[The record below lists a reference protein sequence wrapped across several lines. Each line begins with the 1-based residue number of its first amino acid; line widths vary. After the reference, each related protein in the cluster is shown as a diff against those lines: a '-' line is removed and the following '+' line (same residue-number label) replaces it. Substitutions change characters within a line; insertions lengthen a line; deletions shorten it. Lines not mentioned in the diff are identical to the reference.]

1 MRSSFKPQSRQGATL
16 LEIIG
21 CVLAVGVG
29 VWLGARFLGINLE
42 TAAYTALAQTEM
54 IDKIPEGFRPKPPE
68 GMEPLSEE
76 AQEAQLL
83 SELNSIRR
91 EVAILSKAEL
101 DQSSQEL
108 TPVVGRK
115 VHPEIAERRQH
126 TLAFWSRLGGI
137 RSEVDKLQLAA
148 DEALN
153 QNNVYGVLEIR
164 KRAYEYGSKAV
175 KAAKHNQVDAQA
187 LQFADQ
193 LMAWYE
199 HGAELYGEALN
210 VWQSQHLSAE
220 GLSSDQLL
228 EQVQRQHDNEAMLLF
243 QKSGRLCEVL
253 VRRYQVAF
261 PEIEEPA
268 TLTN

>member
-1 MRSSFKPQSRQGATL
+1 MLLTNRSQNRHGASL

-29 VWLGARFLGINLE
+29 VWLGARFLGVDLE
-42 TAAYTALAQTEM
+42 AAAYSALAESEM
-54 IDKIPEGFRPKPPE
+54 IDKLPEGFRPNPPK
-68 GMEPLSEE
+68 GMEPLSDE

-83 SELNSIRR
+83 TELNSIRR
-91 EVAILSKAEL
+91 EVAILSKEEAHAAADEL
-101 DQSSQEL
+101 A
-108 TPVVGRK
+108 PVVNAS

-153 QNNVYGVLEIR
+153 QNNVYSVLEIR
-164 KRAYEYGSKAV
+164 KRAYEYGAKAV
-175 KAAKHNQVDAQA
+175 KAAKHSQVDPQA

-193 LMAWYE
+193 LTGWYS
-199 HGAELYGEALN
+199 HGAELYGEALK
-210 VWQSQHLSAE
+210 VYQSQHLAPE